1 MSNNII
7 NHRLL
12 VQSRIKK
19 SFQSD
24 GLSMKDVKNTEDIF
38 KSVTPDFL
46 SNEKMAD
53 LVPLSKAEQVEA
65 LSDGEFEKAHNDGDI
80 HPNHPD
86 WVWVSSANKGRGD
99 WRKINGR
106 AHKAH
111 GEYRDKFNATFKD
124 ADEKILQKIIS
135 GEIQGTAHDKQL
147 AKKMLE
153 DRKSSK
159 VKTSEQEYDDASFS
173 DKVAINLKNENP
185 KYSDKS
191 KITFEDNNNG
201 KYKIMYDGE
210 YTKLLIS
217 KDKVDEAD
225 AKKAGFINDKSDDKL
240 DKKNN
245 NKKISD
251 LKKGDEI
258 AVIKYYK
265 NKQKV
270 EILKSKIQNV
280 NDKTFGVFG
289 HLFDKETGESTTSRG
304 NIKYSIVIPNELKK
318 LIKDKK
324 FNGIEI
330 SGENPFDD
338 SNKLSSSEVYYKTL
352 AERFDETGKCKTT
365 DTLIGVYKN
374 NPSKNVEA
382 ARAFRKYIM
391 NDLNYIDNNDWQ
403 KTLNE
408 YKKLRLNANKEGD
421 KDAYKAYDCA
431 YQAVKDR
438 IAKDAKNKDNDSTK
452 KTTTRDNLVEALK
465 IPSKIF
471 DEDTRKNDYG
481 KWYEAVTA
489 YEQKGASAIGSAI
502 GKTFKKDFYGYLSTR
517 LGEYR
522 SKDGG
527 TAVTIK
533 VAYDTGLRTHINH
546 SQVQTVSRDVRGGL
560 RLSIE
565 FPYDNTTKSLNLS
578 EMNEKELNNLVSA
591 LKKIDSFKI
600 ADTSKMH
607 GSTISEKTENYVKSV
622 LSKLT
627 NNGSVTRGDK
637 NEPAVKYSGM
647 TAAQA
652 NKTLVGKT
660 IKIGDKTAKIM
671 NAFKSSVGS
680 NKVYLE
686 VVDGDDYL
694 GKYMQISLDAV
705 DSGKTKYDNKYFGTK
720 GQKIEISD
728 EKPDKKEV
736 TKESF
741 KEFLDYMQ
749 KNIAKKDSN
758 EFLNKE
764 YMFLFTVPKKYRSS
778 AGNVHN
784 RVAATIKKLS
794 DANNW

>member
-12 VQSRIKK
+12 VQSRIEK
-19 SFQSD
+19 SFQSN

-46 SNEKMAD
+46 GNEKMVD

-124 ADEKILQKIIS
+124 ADEKILQKIVS

-153 DRKSSK
+153 DRKSGK

-225 AKKAGFINDKSDDKL
+225 AKKAGFIKDKSDK
-240 DKKNN
+240 
-245 NKKISD
+245 
-251 LKKGDEI
+251 
-258 AVIKYYK
+258 
-265 NKQKV
+265 
-270 EILKSKIQNV
+270 
-280 NDKTFGVFG
+280 
-289 HLFDKETGESTTSRG
+289 
-304 NIKYSIVIPNELKK
+304 
-318 LIKDKK
+318 
-324 FNGIEI
+324 
-330 SGENPFDD
+330 
-338 SNKLSSSEVYYKTL
+338 
-352 AERFDETGKCKTT
+352 
-365 DTLIGVYKN
+365 
-374 NPSKNVEA
+374 
-382 ARAFRKYIM
+382 
-391 NDLNYIDNNDWQ
+391 DNN
-403 KTLNE
+403 
-408 YKKLRLNANKEGD
+408 
-421 KDAYKAYDCA
+421 
-431 YQAVKDR
+431 
-438 IAKDAKNKDNDSTK
+438 STK
-452 KTTTRDNLVEALK
+452 KATTRDNLVEALK

-502 GKTFKKDFYGYLSTR
+502 GKTFKKDFNGYLSTR

-533 VAYDTGLRTHINH
+533 VDYDTGLRTHINH
-546 SQVQTVSRDVRGGL
+546 SQVQMVSRDVRGGL
-560 RLSIE
+560 RLLIE

-600 ADTSKMH
+600 ADTSKIH

-627 NNGSVTRGDK
+627 NKESDK
-637 NEPAVKYSGM
+637 KEPAIKYSEM

-671 NAFKSSVGS
+671 NAFKSSVPGS
-680 NKVYLE
+680 KQVYLE

-749 KNIAKKDSN
+749 KNIAKKDSD